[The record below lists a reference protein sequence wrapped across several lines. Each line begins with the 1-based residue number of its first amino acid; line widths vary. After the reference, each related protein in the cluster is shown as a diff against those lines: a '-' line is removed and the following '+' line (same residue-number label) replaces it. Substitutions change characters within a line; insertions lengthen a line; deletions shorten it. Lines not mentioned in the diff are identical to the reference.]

1 MITLDIVL
9 GLEEQSVSGWTH
21 SRQATPP
28 CTCKNSTAE
37 LIFWS
42 HCTGRCLNYMSIIQH
57 RASWTTT
64 SLMKNRFISSSF
76 CLYWMRYDKLIKCLQ
91 NFITFNNFLND
102 ISRVPGSKKKIYS
115 SGFESWG
122 FSWGL
127 FVWFCLVLNLFFE
140 WNITVKSYRV
150 GSGWKL
156 SPTWNMIM
164 TSHAILSSYFPTWKT
179 IKQTN
184 KQTTKWEKW
193 I

>member
-76 CLYWMRYDKLIKCLQ
+76 CLYWMRYDKLINCLQ

-102 ISRVPGSKKKIYS
+102 ISRVPGSKKKIIQV
-115 SGFESWG
+115 G
-122 FSWGL
+122 
-127 FVWFCLVLNLFFE
+127 LNLGDFLEGCLFGF
-140 WNITVKSYRV
+140 V
-150 GSGWKL
+150 
-156 SPTWNMIM
+156 
-164 TSHAILSSYFPTWKT
+164 
-179 IKQTN
+179 
-184 KQTTKWEKW
+184 
-193 I
+193 